1 MRNKLDN
8 CSYAVKRIP
17 LNPKSTQLNK
27 TIIREVQLISRLNH
41 ENVVRY
47 AFNEISTDGVLVY
60 AEIVRTDSQQT
71 LVGQVN
77 TGRIGTHR
85 RRFEIKKALARIK
98 EKIPLS

>member
-1 MRNKLDN
+1 M
-8 CSYAVKRIP
+8 KRIP

-77 TGRIGTHR
+77 ISFSTTVFQIARFKYFTSRKEGRG
-85 RRFEIKKALARIK
+85 
-98 EKIPLS
+98 S

>member
-1 MRNKLDN
+1 M
-8 CSYAVKRIP
+8 KRIP
-17 LNPKSTQLNK
+17 LNPKNTQLNK

-47 AFNEISTDGVLVY
+47 AFSEISTDGVLVY

-77 TGRIGTHR
+77 TGRIGTHG

-98 EKIPLS
+98 EKMPLS

>member
-1 MRNKLDN
+1 M
-8 CSYAVKRIP
+8 KRIP

-47 AFNEISTDGVLVY
+47 AFSEISTDGVLVY

-77 TGRIGTHR
+77 TGRIGAHG

-98 EKIPLS
+98 EKMPLS

>member
-1 MRNKLDN
+1 M
-8 CSYAVKRIP
+8 KRIP

>member
-1 MRNKLDN
+1 M
-8 CSYAVKRIP
+8 KRIP

-77 TGRIGTHR
+77 TGQIGTHG

-98 EKIPLS
+98 EKMPLS

>member
-1 MRNKLDN
+1 M
-8 CSYAVKRIP
+8 KRIP

-47 AFNEISTDGVLVY
+47 AFSEISTDGVLVY

-98 EKIPLS
+98 EKMPLS

>member
-1 MRNKLDN
+1 M
-8 CSYAVKRIP
+8 KRIP

-98 EKIPLS
+98 EKMPLS

>member
-1 MRNKLDN
+1 M
-8 CSYAVKRIP
+8 
-17 LNPKSTQLNK
+17 NPKSTQLNK